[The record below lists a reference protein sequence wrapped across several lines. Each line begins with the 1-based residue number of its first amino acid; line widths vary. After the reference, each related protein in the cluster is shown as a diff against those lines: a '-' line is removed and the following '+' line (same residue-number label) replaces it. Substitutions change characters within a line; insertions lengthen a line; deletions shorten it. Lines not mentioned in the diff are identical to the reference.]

1 MTTRFNIPLQ
11 PRGLLLFCWQKSK
24 QKTMSAVSASL
35 KIGDTSLKIRNLSPF
50 HSAFGQTDFLRFVPP
65 IFLTLTSQGGNQ
77 GIANAMDKKTKSVFE
92 RFRFLQCKHNSTQIF
107 RSPICLLSS
116 SMGYNKTNPNRG
128 DRDLPFMKKIIILL
142 SKRFF
147 HGVLQRLQP

>member
-1 MTTRFNIPLQ
+1 MIVFDN
-11 PRGLLLFCWQKSK
+11 CWQKSK
-24 QKTMSAVSASL
+24 QKTMSAVSVSL

-92 RFRFLQCKHNSTQIF
+92 RFRFFAMQA
-107 RSPICLLSS
+107 
-116 SMGYNKTNPNRG
+116 
-128 DRDLPFMKKIIILL
+128 
-142 SKRFF
+142 
-147 HGVLQRLQP
+147 